1 MDVILILLQRVNVLI
16 PSYTI
21 HFSRSGRHR
30 PLGIA
35 YAEFK
40 TPEQIESV
48 IKEFD
53 GHVLKN
59 RKIAVKK
66 HMAYDPNNRRFS
78 FKRKSSIKN
87 GKRNQTGSLSSEMP
101 VLVAKES
108 LLHDDETVSIKQPKK
123 THSGKKELSMDTIM
137 IQRVYGKVTD
147 ESLRDFFKEY
157 NPSQIYIFKS
167 RKPKLNPMNFTG
179 SHVSVL
185 AKLDASKIKLEDI
198 IFNLKSRKLNGK
210 HINMK
215 PAYKSKVL
223 EVEKAIAQLK
233 SLENTEGGGDT
244 NCNDSVVVNEK
255 TSIAN
260 KDGKNNDGENLAISL
275 IGTVSNC

>member
-1 MDVILILLQRVNVLI
+1 MLI

-35 YAEFK
+35 YAEFR

-48 IKEFD
+48 VKEFD

-59 RKIAVKK
+59 RKITVKK

-78 FKRKSSIKN
+78 FKRKSNIKN
-87 GKRNQTGSLSSEMP
+87 GKMNQGGSLTGEILAP
-101 VLVAKES
+101 VAKEF
-108 LLHDDETVSIKQPKK
+108 LVRDDETVSIGQQKK
-123 THSGKKELSMDTIM
+123 NPPRKPELSMDTIM
-137 IQRVYGKVTD
+137 IQKVHGKVTD
-147 ESLRDFFKEY
+147 ESLKDFFKEY

-167 RKPKLNPMNFTG
+167 KKPKLNPMNLTG
-179 SHVSVL
+179 SHVNVL
-185 AKLDASKIKLEDI
+185 VKLDVTQTKLDEI
-198 IFNLKSRKLNGK
+198 ISNLRSQKMNGRY
-210 HINMK
+210 ISMK

-223 EVEKAIAQLK
+223 EVEKAIAELK
-233 SLENTEGGGDT
+233 SLENTGEGENMIVDEKASPT
-244 NCNDSVVVNEK
+244 NK
-255 TSIAN
+255 H
-260 KDGKNNDGENLAISL
+260 GKNAEHDNLEISL